1 MGAQLIKLKG
11 EPYVLVEKAEYE
23 RLLRIAQSIDMPEL
37 PTPDADGNYPALEFA
52 DAAIARGVIQD
63 RINAGLTQR
72 ELAKRAGIRVE
83 TLCRIETGKHLPSV
97 RTLQKI
103 ERALGKGNSEK

>member
-1 MGAQLIKLKG
+1 MGAQLVKLKG

-23 RLLRIAQSIDMPEL
+23 RLLRIAKSIDMPEL
-37 PTPDADGNYPALEFA
+37 PEPDAAGNRPALEFMSA
-52 DAAIARGVIQD
+52 TLCREIVQD

-72 ELAKRAGIRVE
+72 ELAQRAGIRVE
-83 TLCRIETGKHLPSV
+83 TLNRIETGKRLPSV

-103 ERALGKGNSEK
+103 NLALGKDQDA